1 MWGRGIEDEVA
12 AFCPRVGYN
21 PVCGDMVALQQ
32 IKEVLLGRT
41 TVKTSRYV
49 SIDEQGLYR
58 KVQKV
63 GKACLIG

>member
-1 MWGRGIEDEVA
+1 MWGRGIEDEVR

-32 IKEVLLGRT
+32 IKEVLLSRAA
-41 TVKTSRYV
+41 VETSRYV
-49 SIDEQGLYR
+49 TVDEKGLHR

-63 GKACLIG
+63 RKACPIG

>member
-1 MWGRGIEDEVA
+1 MWGSGIEDEVA

-32 IKEVLLGRT
+32 IKEVLLSRT

-63 GKACLIG
+63 GKACRIG